1 MGGAEIDPT
10 ESLMPLLNYSRSGL
24 LIRLHALV
32 VYNLDESICTYVQ
45 PQHGVRQ
52 AAWCDGMV
60 LPGFGY

>member
-32 VYNLDESICTYVQ
+32 VYNLDESICTYVRATATWGQ
-45 PQHGVRQ
+45 ASGV
-52 AAWCDGMV
+52 V
-60 LPGFGY
+60 